1 MPPSNEAP
9 QGVRPTYQICWRP
22 AVTRRGHDDGQRTVT
37 PIHLPGMDWITWIK
51 SSVLAA
57 LGWFEGHPGT
67 AAWLQAVGSIAAIGL
82 IYLFG
87 LFQFRRTRSHEEI
100 DRLRRAQGLA
110 LVLVAVLVEF
120 RLKIETAMVHQSKL
134 DPPDEVLHVL
144 DQLYILG
151 VAGGFILQMVASLQA
166 NNQLVPPPL
175 DDAEDARS
183 SYASITRQRLTDAL
197 RYCDDAVGALTKL
210 IRTRTA

>member
-1 MPPSNEAP
+1 MA
-9 QGVRPTYQICWRP
+9 
-22 AVTRRGHDDGQRTVT
+22 
-37 PIHLPGMDWITWIK
+37 WIK

-57 LGWFEGHPGT
+57 LGWLEGHPGT
-67 AAWLQAVGSIAAIGL
+67 AAWLQAIGSIAAIGL
-82 IYLFG
+82 IYLFA
-87 LFQFRRTRSHEEI
+87 LFQFRQTRSHDEV
-100 DRLRRAQGLA
+100 DRIRKAQGLA

-120 RLKIETAMVHQSKL
+120 KLKIETAIVHQSKL
-134 DPPDEVLHVL
+134 DPPDDVVHVL

-151 VAGGFILQMVASLQA
+151 VAGGSILQMVASLQA

-197 RYCDDAVGALTKL
+197 RYCDDAIGALTKL
-210 IRTRTA
+210 IRMRTA